1 MKNKIILLLSIV
13 ISSISYSYGQ
23 PRGLKFS
30 NQKSTLDIVVGGDF
44 GFRQIKGNSS
54 HVESNQIVQNREG
67 FENQK
72 LNYRFGFNYYHG
84 ISERI
89 LIKTGLRIANP
100 GFGFSNVDKID
111 PKTDINLI
119 EKSYQQNGL
128 EYRYNYQILEVPLG
142 IKYVITGSTCKP
154 YVELAVSANF
164 YGNTIVKEISYEG
177 KVIDKV
183 KISENINPINYI
195 ANFSAGGEFIITD
208 KIAGFSQL
216 VARYQINNLRI
227 GEIEEKLFGLGL
239 EMGIRYQIN

>member
-1 MKNKIILLLSIV
+1 MKNKAILLLSIFACSV
-13 ISSISYSYGQ
+13 FYSYGQ
-23 PRGLKFS
+23 PRGLKYS
-30 NQKSTLDIVVGGDF
+30 NQKSTLDIVIGGDF
-44 GFRQIKGNSS
+44 GFRLIQGNSS
-54 HVESNQIVQNREG
+54 DTESNQKLQNREG

-72 LNYRFGFNYYHG
+72 LNHRFGFNYYHG

-89 LIKTGLRIANP
+89 SIKTGLRIANP
-100 GFGFSNVDKID
+100 GFGFSNVNKID

-128 EYRYNYQILEVPLG
+128 EYRYNYQMLEIPLG

-154 YVELAVSANF
+154 YLELALSANF

-183 KISENINPINYI
+183 KISENINPVNYI
-195 ANFSAGGEFIITD
+195 ANFSAGGDFIITD

-227 GEIEEKLFGLGL
+227 GEIEEKIFGLGL
-239 EMGIRYQIN
+239 ELGIRYQIN